1 MKIIE
6 TIGWFLGFPLGLFT
20 GTVSFLRSSRMFHP
34 NGIIVLSEVHS
45 LTEDIHFPDKAI
57 LRFSSAWWKQK
68 EWMDV
73 LGISIR
79 FGANGKSVRVRPQEQ
94 DLLFASFERPWQI
107 GLGPL
112 ITDIHDFF
120 YNDYFSV
127 SPFYFKNLSVEFKLT
142 PKFFHQVTGS
152 RVERLLQDIEDK
164 AELRLWMRK
173 IPEKEWFAIAD
184 IKLSQVLS
192 LDQEELKFNP
202 FQNGLEIY
210 PKGFIQHLRV
220 GSYRLS
226 QWGRNY
232 RHHIA
237 RVLELEK
244 RQRKNEASDNKED
257 SMQVSEIMHKGVTSV
272 NLNDSVRRVAELMRQ
287 EDVGAVP
294 IMENNRPI
302 GIVTDRDIVVSC
314 VAEGYSMDKPISH
327 AMNEDVICVK
337 ENQDVEVASQ
347 LMKDNQVSRVLVVD
361 SSERPIGM
369 VSLQDLTKAQDRNK
383 QGEVLNQIK
392 Q

>member
-6 TIGWFLGFPLGLFT
+6 SLGWFLGFPLGLLT
-20 GTVSFLRSSRMFHP
+20 GVVSFLRGARMFHP
-34 NGIIVLSEVHS
+34 RGIIVLSEVHN
-45 LTEDIHFPDKAI
+45 LTDEVHFPSKA
-57 LRFSSAWWKQK
+57 LVRFSSAWWKEE

-73 LGISIR
+73 LGVSIR
-79 FGANGKSVRVRPQEQ
+79 FGASGESLKPSPAEQ
-94 DLLFASFERPWQI
+94 DLLFASFQRPWQI
-107 GLGPL
+107 GLGPF
-112 ITDIHDFF
+112 ITEFHDFF
-120 YNDYFSV
+120 HNEYFSV
-127 SPFYFKNLSVEFKLT
+127 SPFSYKKQSVEFKLT
-142 PKFFHQVTGS
+142 PEFYHQVTGT
-152 RVERLLQDIEDK
+152 RDEKLLQDIQDQ

-173 IPEKEWFAIAD
+173 IPEQEWLAIAD
-184 IKLSQVLS
+184 IKLSQELK
-192 LDQEELKFNP
+192 LNQEELKFNP
-202 FQNGLEIY
+202 FQNGLAIY
-210 PKGFIQHLRV
+210 PQGFIQHLRI
-220 GSYRLS
+220 GSYQLS
-226 QWGRNY
+226 QWGRSY

-237 RVLELEK
+237 RVLEIQK
-244 RQRKNEASDNKED
+244 RGRKNEADVNKED

-294 IMENNRPI
+294 ILENNKPI

-314 VAEGYSMDKPISH
+314 VAEGYSLDKPISH

-337 ENQDVEVASQ
+337 ENQDVEEASR

-361 SSERPIGM
+361 SSERPVGM
-369 VSLQDLTKAQDRNK
+369 VSLQDLTKAQDQRK

>member
-1 MKIIE
+1 MKLIE
-6 TIGWFLGFPLGLFT
+6 SLGWLLGYPLGLFT
-20 GTVSFLRSSRMFHP
+20 GSVSFLRGARMFHP
-34 NGIIVLSEVHS
+34 SGVIVAADVHS
-45 LTEDIHFPDKAI
+45 LTSEIQFPNKA
-57 LRFSSAWWKQK
+57 LVRFSSAWWKNK

-73 LGISIR
+73 LGVSIR
-79 FGANGKSVRVRPQEQ
+79 FGANGKSVLAQPEEQ

-107 GLGPL
+107 ALGPF
-112 ITDIHDFF
+112 ITDFHDFF

-127 SPFYFKNLSVEFKLT
+127 SPFLFKKALVEFKLT
-142 PKFFHQVTGS
+142 PSFYHTVTGT
-152 RVERLLQDIEDK
+152 RKERLLQDIVDN

-173 IPEKEWFAIAD
+173 IPEQEWFAIAV
-184 IKLSQVLS
+184 IKLSEEL
-192 LDQEELKFNP
+192 LLNQEELKFNP
-202 FQNGLEIY
+202 FQNGLNIY
-210 PKGFIQHLRV
+210 PRGFIQHLRI

-226 QWGRNY
+226 QLGRSY

-237 RVLELEK
+237 RVLELQGRE
-244 RQRKNEASDNKED
+244 RKNEASDNKEET
-257 SMQVSEIMHKGVTSV
+257 MQVSEIMHKGVTSV

-294 IMENNRPI
+294 IMENNKPI

-314 VAEGYSMDKPISH
+314 VAEGYSLDKPISH

-337 ENQDVEVASQ
+337 ENQDVEDASR

-369 VSLQDLTKAQDRNK
+369 VSLQDLTKAQDQRK